1 MCSHVGG
8 VDVSNILIASLGE
21 SPIVVTG
28 TYLKVK
34 EQIDFIDKVVVLHPE
49 GFWIPKGYKMIEEVL
64 KEECPVEA
72 WMLPFEDADTE
83 EETFTFLRELFE
95 LLSLFQSPMDHVYLS
110 LAGGRKN
117 MSALMALAVP
127 FFPRIQ
133 KLYHLLDRHEH
144 TSRYN
149 FKSIQALSN
158 IKNPNGLRRAMFP
171 PSQDLILVDI
181 PFGPQEQ
188 VSDEFIEKLPHFT
201 GQELERMWETEPRKA
216 EIAEFYGWFYQP
228 NTPKHIIPVFVTED
242 VKNEYERMKIHDT
255 HLAKIFAMC
264 FEYMRFAMLLKR
276 AFHDTQ
282 KGAVSGRD
290 LYFHFHK
297 REGNTTER
305 VFYHTEPGDI
315 RSYPDSKIPVE
326 RVIISGLAKHR
337 TNTVYD
343 PTREELLKKSLAA
356 QKEIDAGK
364 QELYEVETLFPKD
377 SILLVPLGASPMVAT
392 QLYILLKRR
401 LGRIIHEVIVFYPEQ
416 HEKLL
421 TSAKLV
427 EEAFEGK
434 PVVVCT
440 KVPMKGLRDIDTTFA
455 CETYQK
461 VLEEKIREVRNKH
474 PYWSVDL
481 ALSGGRKGMTALT
494 MFAAQKAG
502 LPYLYHTMI
511 GDKGLDQKVQ
521 SETDLQ
527 ILDKS
532 VSKKERQRLL
542 FLDAY
547 KNDLDKFLL
556 FKVPVVPATI
566 L

>member
-1 MCSHVGG
+1 MA
-8 VDVSNILIASLGE
+8 NILIASLGE

-34 EQIDFIDKVVVLHPE
+34 EQIGTIDKIVVLHPE
-49 GFWIPKGYKMIEEVL
+49 GYWIPKGYKMIEAVL
-64 KEECPVEA
+64 KEECAVEPL
-72 WMLPFEDADTE
+72 MLPFEDADTE

-95 LLSLFQSPMDHVYLS
+95 LLSLFQSEENNVYLS

-158 IKNPNGLRRAMFP
+158 IKNQIGLERTMFP
-171 PSQDLILVDI
+171 SSQDLILVDI
-181 PFGPQEQ
+181 PFGSQEQ
-188 VSDEFIEKLPHFT
+188 ASDEFIEKLPYFT

-216 EIAEFYGWFYQP
+216 EIAEFYRWFYQP
-228 NTPKHIIPVFVTED
+228 NTPNHVLSVFATED
-242 VKNEYERMKIHDT
+242 VKNEYEHMRMHDAP
-255 HLAKIFAMC
+255 LAANFATC
-264 FEYMRFAMLLKR
+264 FEYMRSATRLQG
-276 AFHDTQ
+276 AVHDPQ
-282 KGAVSGRD
+282 KGKVSGRGIE
-290 LYFHFHK
+290 YNFYK

-315 RSYPDSKIPVE
+315 ANYPGNKTPVE
-326 RVIISGLAKHR
+326 KVIISGLAKHR
-337 TNTVYD
+337 TRTIYE

-364 QELYEVETLFPKD
+364 QELYQIERLFPKD
-377 SILLVPLGASPMVAT
+377 SILMVPLGTSPMIAT
-392 QLYILLKRR
+392 QLYVLLKKR
-401 LGRIIHEVIVFYPEQ
+401 LGRIIHEVILFYPER
-416 HEKLL
+416 HEKLI
-421 TSAKLV
+421 TSVKLV
-427 EEAFEGK
+427 REAFEDERG
-434 PVVVCT
+434 VVCM
-440 KVPMKGLRDIDTTFA
+440 KVPIPGLRDIDTKAA
-455 CETYQK
+455 CEAYQR
-461 VLEEKIREVRNKH
+461 VLEEKIREVHNKH
-474 PYWSVDL
+474 PYWSIDL

-502 LPYLYHTMI
+502 VQYLYHTMI
-511 GDKGLDQKVQ
+511 GDRELDQRVQ
-521 SETDLQ
+521 RQTDLQ
-527 ILDKS
+527 ILDKGL
-532 VSKKERQRLL
+532 SKSERQRLL

-547 KNDLDKFLL
+547 KSDLDKFLL

>member
-1 MCSHVGG
+1 MA
-8 VDVSNILIASLGE
+8 NILIASLGE

-34 EQIDFIDKVVVLHPE
+34 EQIGTIDKIVVLHPE
-49 GFWIPKGYKMIEEVL
+49 GYWIPKGYKMIEQVL
-64 KEECPVEA
+64 KKDCPVEP

-83 EETFTFLRELFE
+83 EETFTFLRELFK
-95 LLSLFQSPMDHVYLS
+95 LLSLFQSAEDHVYLS

-127 FFPRIQ
+127 FFPRIK

-158 IKNPNGLRRAMFP
+158 IKNPIGLQRTMLP
-171 PSQDLILVDI
+171 SSQDLILVDI

-188 VSDEFIEKLPHFT
+188 VNDEFIEKLPHFT

-228 NTPKHIIPVFVTED
+228 NTPKHVLPVFVTED
-242 VKNEYERMKIHDT
+242 VKNEYEHMRMHNEP
-255 HLAKIFAMC
+255 LATNFVPC
-264 FEYMRFAMLLKR
+264 FEHMGSAMLLKG
-276 AFHDTQ
+276 AIHDSQ
-282 KGAVSGRD
+282 KGTVPGSGRS
-290 LYFHFHK
+290 LHYHFYK

-315 RSYPDSKIPVE
+315 YSYPSNKIPVE

-337 TNTVYD
+337 TRTIYD
-343 PTREELLKKSLAA
+343 PTREELLKRSLAV

-364 QELYEVETLFPKD
+364 QELYQVESLFPKD
-377 SILLVPLGASPMVAT
+377 SILLVPLGTSPMIAT

-401 LGRIIHEVIVFYPEQ
+401 LGRIIHEVILLYPEQ
-416 HEKLL
+416 HEKLR

-427 EEAFEGK
+427 KEAFEGES
-434 PVVVCT
+434 VVVCT
-440 KVPMKGLRDIDTTFA
+440 KVPMEDLRDIDTTFA
-455 CETYQK
+455 CEIYQR
-461 VLEEKIREVRNKH
+461 VLEDKIREVRNKH

-511 GDKGLDQKVQ
+511 GDKDLDQQVQ
-521 SETDLQ
+521 RETDLK
-527 ILDKS
+527 ILNGGI
-532 VSKKERQRLL
+532 SKKESQRLL
-542 FLDAY
+542 FLEAY
-547 KNDLDKFLL
+547 KSNLDKFLL
-556 FKVPVVPATI
+556 FKVPVVPV
-566 L
+566 